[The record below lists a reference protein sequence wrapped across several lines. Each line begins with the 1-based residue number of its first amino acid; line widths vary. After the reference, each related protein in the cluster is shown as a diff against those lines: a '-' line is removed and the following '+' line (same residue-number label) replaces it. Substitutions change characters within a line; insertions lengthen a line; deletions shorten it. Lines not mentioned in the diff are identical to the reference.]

1 MGTVAELWRHPIKSH
16 GRETLAAVDLTAGK
30 CLPRDR
36 HWAVTHDISKYDGS
50 GWASCQNFMIG
61 TRTPKLAGI
70 WAKLDDASGQITLRH
85 QDTGSITFDPNTGSD
100 AFLDWVAPLCPA
112 DRAVPT
118 GIVTAEGRGMTDS
131 DYPSVS
137 IMTRTSHAAVEAA
150 IGTSLE
156 IERWRGNIWLDGAQ
170 PFEELEWIGKTIRI
184 GTAEL
189 EIREPIKRCMHTA
202 ANPISGVRDAD
213 TLGTLKS
220 TFGHQ
225 YFGIYAVVTRN
236 GHVALGDQAEV
247 L

>member
-30 CLPRDR
+30 CLPWDR

-85 QDTGSITFDPNTGSD
+85 QDTGSITFDPNTDSD

-137 IMTRTSHAAVEAA
+137 IMTRSSHAAVEAA

-202 ANPISGVRDAD
+202 ANPVTGVRDAD

-225 YFGIYAVVTRN
+225 YFGINAVVTRN